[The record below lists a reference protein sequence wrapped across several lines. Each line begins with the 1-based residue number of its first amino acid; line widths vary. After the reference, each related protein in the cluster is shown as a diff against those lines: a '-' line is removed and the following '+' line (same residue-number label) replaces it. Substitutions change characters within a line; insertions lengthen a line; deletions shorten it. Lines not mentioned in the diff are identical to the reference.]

1 MSRSAKLTALRG
13 WTALSTAKARA
24 FLGWFGGASGGGVQ
38 TTVIFGSCYLVE
50 ARGSAVLSVCE
61 GPAVLSVVT
70 GTAVLKE

>member
-24 FLGWFGGASGGGVQ
+24 FLGWFGGASGGGTQ

-50 ARGSAVLSVCE
+50 TQGSVALSVCE

>member
-1 MSRSAKLTALRG
+1 VSRSAKLTALRG

-24 FLGWFGGASGGGVQ
+24 FLGWFGGASGGGTQ

-50 ARGSAVLSVCE
+50 ARGSTVLSVCE